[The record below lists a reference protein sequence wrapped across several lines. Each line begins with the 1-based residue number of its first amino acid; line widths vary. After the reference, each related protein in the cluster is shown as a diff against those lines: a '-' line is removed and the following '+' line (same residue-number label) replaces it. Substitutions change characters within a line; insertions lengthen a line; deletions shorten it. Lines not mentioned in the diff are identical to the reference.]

1 MNLKCHLCKFKC
13 CHCLSCR
20 HMATHSPQKT
30 HQCSFCEKMF
40 HRKDHLKNHLQ
51 THDPNKEA
59 FKCEECGK
67 HYNTKLGYKRHMAM
81 HSATAGDLT
90 CKVCLQGYES
100 TPALL
105 EHLKSH
111 SGKSSGGTKEKKH
124 PCDHCD
130 RCFYTRKDVRRHM
143 VVHTGRKDFLCQY
156 CAQRFGRKDHL
167 TRHVKKSHSQ
177 ELLKIK
183 TEPPDMLGFLGSGS
197 PTCAVKEEISP
208 MMCSMGPTKD
218 SMMVKPFP
226 GATPFPMGMYNP
238 HHLQAMSN
246 PTMGHHHSLVPASL
260 STAMGMGCHMEPPS
274 SLHHHHPH
282 HHHHHHPHHHH
293 HSSPSHQQQPS
304 LQNQQQQHPPPK
316 YQLGSTSYLLDKPLK
331 VEMESFLMDLQCG
344 LPVPPPS
351 SADPHSTAS
360 PNKEGLEPPPGLSD
374 DLCGDSLMSKS
385 PAVIAESFCAA
396 NMDFSHLLGFLPL
409 NLPPYSAP
417 MSSGGLVMGYSTS
430 STVSSSSSSSSSASS
445 HAAEPHAATIT
456 AAVPLTSLQPQPQE
470 QPGSGGGLGLGPL
483 HPLPPVFSSSL
494 NTTTLPRFHQAFQ

>member
-1 MNLKCHLCKFKC
+1 
-13 CHCLSCR
+13 
-20 HMATHSPQKT
+20 MATHSPQKT

-67 HYNTKLGYKRHMAM
+67 NYNTKLGYKRHMAM

-90 CKVCLQGYES
+90 CKVCLQSYES

-130 RCFYTRKDVRRHM
+130 RRFYTRKDVRRHM

-183 TEPPDMLGFLGSGS
+183 TEPPDMLGLLGSGS
-197 PTCAVKEEISP
+197 PACAVKEELSP

-218 SMMVKPFP
+218 SLMTKPFRSS
-226 GATPFPMGMYNP
+226 TPFPMGMYNP
-238 HHLQAMSN
+238 HHLQAMSS
-246 PTMGHHHSLVPASL
+246 PGMAHHHSLVPGSL
-260 STAMGMGCHMEPPS
+260 SAAMSMGCPIEPPS
-274 SLHHHHPH
+274 AL
-282 HHHHHHPHHHH
+282 
-293 HSSPSHQQQPS
+293 PS
-304 LQNQQQQHPPPK
+304 K
-316 YQLGSTSYLLDKPLK
+316 YQLGSTSYLLEKPLK
-331 VEMESFLMDLQCG
+331 VEMESFLMDLQSG
-344 LPVPPPS
+344 LPVPQPPS
-351 SADPHSTAS
+351 TDHHSTAS
-360 PNKEGLEPPPGLSD
+360 PNKDGLEPPSSLTD
-374 DLCGDSLMSKS
+374 DMCVEPLLSKS
-385 PAVIAESFCAA
+385 PAVIAESLCAA
-396 NMDFSHLLGFLPL
+396 NMDFSHLLGFFPL

-417 MSSGGLVMGYSTS
+417 MSSGGLVMGYTAS
-430 STVSSSSSSSSSASS
+430 STASSSSSSSSLAST
-445 HAAEPHAATIT
+445 HAAESHA

-470 QPGSGGGLGLGPL
+470 LPASGGGLGLGPL

-494 NTTTLPRFHQAFQ
+494 STTTLPRFHQAFQ